1 MNKIKKL
8 FIPCKE
14 NNYHPLLIRPKF
26 LSIYLLFI
34 LIFNLIFLN
43 YSIVNTRAAVDFT
56 SLYRLHNQMRQENG
70 LKALSINSLLINS
83 AKAKA
88 EAMLSA
94 NCWSHYCPDG
104 KSPWDFF
111 DDSGYIYLYA
121 GENLA
126 EGFENNEGVMNA
138 WMNSLTHKE
147 NILNEQFNEIGIGF
161 AYGNY
166 QGISNNTVI
175 VVHFG
180 TRYNES
186 QDSTLANNSVKGIS
200 SDIVIEKPANGSIL
214 NISDFEIF
222 GKAKSVKNVE
232 IVSDGQVIG
241 DVDAIG
247 ENFTFRSP
255 ESFKIEKEYL
265 LQAEGVDDNGD
276 LVSSNIINFQIDFT
290 PPALEINKISYSNGL
305 LIIKDLDASKVE
317 IVNLSK
323 SFENIGKNT
332 WQIKLSE
339 TELVN
344 IEIVS
349 ILASDKAGNTK
360 SLDIPTSSLSSL
372 ISSENIFDISKIDI
386 QANPRLQVNLT
397 FSVFLSFLFGL
408 DFYVLNKTG
417 NTGRVNKSSALNFA
431 IFFIVLILSLLSN
444 LDGNILNGINT

>member
-43 YSIVNTRAAVDFT
+43 YSIVNTKAAVDFT

-290 PPALEINKISYSNGL
+290 PPALETNKISYSNGL

-332 WQIKLSE
+332 WQIK
-339 TELVN
+339 
-344 IEIVS
+344 
-349 ILASDKAGNTK
+349 
-360 SLDIPTSSLSSL
+360 
-372 ISSENIFDISKIDI
+372 
-386 QANPRLQVNLT
+386 
-397 FSVFLSFLFGL
+397 
-408 DFYVLNKTG
+408 
-417 NTGRVNKSSALNFA
+417 
-431 IFFIVLILSLLSN
+431 
-444 LDGNILNGINT
+444 

>member
-1 MNKIKKL
+1 
-8 FIPCKE
+8 
-14 NNYHPLLIRPKF
+14 
-26 LSIYLLFI
+26 
-34 LIFNLIFLN
+34 
-43 YSIVNTRAAVDFT
+43 
-56 SLYRLHNQMRQENG
+56 MRQENG

-214 NISDFEIF
+214 NISDFEIL

-290 PPALEINKISYSNGL
+290 PPALETNKISYSNGL

>member
-290 PPALEINKISYSNGL
+290 PPALETNKISYSNGL

>member
-214 NISDFEIF
+214 NISDFEIL

-290 PPALEINKISYSNGL
+290 PPALETNKISYSNGL